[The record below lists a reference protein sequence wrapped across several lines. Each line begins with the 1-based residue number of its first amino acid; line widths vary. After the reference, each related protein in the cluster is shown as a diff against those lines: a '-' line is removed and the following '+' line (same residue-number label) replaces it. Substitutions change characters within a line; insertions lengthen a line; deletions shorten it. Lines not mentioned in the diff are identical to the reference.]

1 MLSAQLSKLTSSPR
15 SRVIALACAPALF
28 VFLWSTGWISARAA
42 VIDCDP
48 LTFLAAR
55 FSCAL
60 LVFAGLVIVTGAP
73 RPVRWIDAVH
83 AIVSGVLLHALYL
96 GGVWWAV
103 GQGVPAGISG
113 VIAATQ
119 PILTALLA
127 PMLIGERISRNQW
140 AGILL
145 GLAGVLVVLW
155 PRLAAAQGADFAKL
169 NGALAINLAGMLAVT
184 LGTFYQKR
192 FIPTADLRTTAM
204 LQYVGAV
211 PPLLLA
217 AWLFEPAMRFT
228 VSWTSVATML
238 WSVLAISLGAIMV
251 YLWLIRNGAVSRA
264 ASLIYLVPAATAV
277 EAWLLFGEQL
287 WPVQMLGIVIT
298 VAGVAL
304 ATRR

>member
-1 MLSAQLSKLTSSPR
+1 MRGA
-15 SRVIALACAPALF
+15 ALACAPALF

-42 VIDCDP
+42 VIDSDP

-60 LVFAGLVIVTGAP
+60 VVFTCLAVLMRAP
-73 RPVRWIDAVH
+73 WPARGIDTVH
-83 AIVSGVLLHALYL
+83 AMVSGVLLHAIYL

-127 PMLIGERISRNQW
+127 PMLIRERISGKQW
-140 AGILL
+140 SGILL

-169 NGALAINLAGMLAVT
+169 NVALAVNLFGMLAVT

-192 FIPTADLRTTAM
+192 FIPTADLRTTAT
-204 LQYVGAV
+204 LQYAGAV
-211 PPLLLA
+211 VPTLLA
-217 AWLFEPAMRFT
+217 AWWLEPAMRLT
-228 VSWTSVATML
+228 ISWTSIATML
-238 WSVLAISLGAIMV
+238 WSVLAISLGAIML

-264 ASLIYLVPAATAV
+264 ASLIYLVPAATAL
-277 EAWLLFGEQL
+277 EAWALFGEQL
-287 WPVQMLGIVIT
+287 WPIQMLGIAIT

-304 ATRR
+304 ATRK

>member
-1 MLSAQLSKLTSSPR
+1 MLEIKVSPAVR
-15 SRVIALACAPALF
+15 GAALACAPALF

-42 VIDCDP
+42 VIDSDP

-55 FSCAL
+55 FTLAFA
-60 LVFAGLVIVTGAP
+60 VFASLAVMTRAP
-73 RPVRWIDAVH
+73 WPVRGIDAVH
-83 AIVSGVLLHALYL
+83 AMVSGVLLHAIYL

-127 PMLIGERISRNQW
+127 PMLIRERISGKQW

-145 GLAGVLVVLW
+145 GLVGVLVVLA
-155 PRLAAAQGADFAKL
+155 PRLAQAQGTDLAKL
-169 NGALAINLAGMLAVT
+169 NVALGVNLFGMLAVT

-192 FIPTADLRTTAM
+192 FIPTADLRTTAT
-204 LQYVGAV
+204 LQYVGAA
-211 PPLLLA
+211 PPTLLA
-217 AWLFEPAMRFT
+217 AWLMEPAMRLT
-228 VSWTSVATML
+228 VSWTSVGTML
-238 WSVLAISLGAIMV
+238 WSVLAISLGAIML
-251 YLWLIRNGAVSRA
+251 YLWLIRSGAVSRA
-264 ASLIYLVPAATAV
+264 ASLIYLVPAATAL

-287 WPVQMLGIVIT
+287 SSVQMLGIAIT

>member
-1 MLSAQLSKLTSSPR
+1 MREFFARPAVRNT
-15 SRVIALACAPALF
+15 ALAFAPALF

-42 VIDCDP
+42 VIDSDP

-55 FSCAL
+55 FSFAL
-60 LVFAGLVIVTGAP
+60 VVFAGLAVVMRAP
-73 RPVRWIDAVH
+73 WPARGIDAVH
-83 AIVSGVLLHALYL
+83 AMISGVLLHAIYL

-127 PMLIGERISRNQW
+127 PMLIRERISSKQW

-155 PRLAAAQGADFAKL
+155 PRLAAAQGADLSKL
-169 NGALAINLAGMLAVT
+169 NVALAVNLGGMLAVT

-192 FIPTADLRTTAM
+192 FIPTADLRTTAL

-211 PPLLLA
+211 PPTLLA
-217 AWLFEPAMRFT
+217 AWLLEPAMRLT

-238 WSVLAISLGAIMV
+238 WSVLAISLGAIML

-264 ASLIYLVPAATAV
+264 ASLIYLVPAATAL

-287 WPVQMLGIVIT
+287 WPVQMLGIAIT

-304 ATRR
+304 ATRK

>member
-1 MLSAQLSKLTSSPR
+1 MRELLASPR
-15 SRVIALACAPALF
+15 VRSAALACAPALF

-42 VIDCDP
+42 AIDCDP

-55 FSCAL
+55 FSFAM
-60 LVFAGLVIVTGAP
+60 LVFAGLAVLTRAP
-73 RPVRWIDAVH
+73 MPARGIDAVH
-83 AIVSGVLLHALYL
+83 AIISGVLLHAIYL

-127 PMLIGERISRNQW
+127 PWLLRERISRNQW

-145 GLAGVLVVLW
+145 GLVGVLVVLW
-155 PRLAAAQGADFAKL
+155 PRLSAAQGADFAKL
-169 NGALAINLAGMLAVT
+169 NGALAVNLVGMIAVT
-184 LGTFYQKR
+184 LGSFYQKR
-192 FIPTADLRTTAM
+192 FIPTADLRTTAL

-211 PPLLLA
+211 PPLVLA
-217 AWLFEPAMRFT
+217 AWLFEPAMRLT

-264 ASLIYLVPAATAV
+264 ASLIYLVPAATAL

-287 WPVQMLGIVIT
+287 WPVQMLGIAIT

-304 ATRR
+304 ATRK

>member
-1 MLSAQLSKLTSSPR
+1 MHNISVSPR
-15 SRVIALACAPALF
+15 VRAAALALAPALF

-42 VIDCDP
+42 AIDCDP

-55 FSCAL
+55 FSLAM
-60 LVFAGLVIVTGAP
+60 LVFLGLALMMRAP
-73 RPVRWIDAVH
+73 MPARGIDAVH
-83 AIVSGVLLHALYL
+83 AIISGVLLHAIYL

-127 PMLIGERISRNQW
+127 PWLLRERISGRQW

-145 GLAGVLVVLW
+145 GLAGVLVVLA
-155 PRLAAAQGADFAKL
+155 PRLSAAQGADFAKL
-169 NGALAINLAGMLAVT
+169 NGALAVNLVGMIAVT

-192 FIPTADLRTTAM
+192 FIPTADLRTTAL

-217 AWLFEPAMRFT
+217 AWLFEPAMRLT

-238 WSVLAISLGAIMV
+238 WSVLAISLGAIML
-251 YLWLIRNGAVSRA
+251 YLWLIRNGAVSKA
-264 ASLIYLVPAATAV
+264 ASLIYLVPAATAL
-277 EAWLLFGEQL
+277 EAWVLFGEQL
-287 WPVQMLGIVIT
+287 LPMQMLGIAIT

-304 ATRR
+304 ATRK

>member
-1 MLSAQLSKLTSSPR
+1 MREFLARPAVR
-15 SRVIALACAPALF
+15 NAALACAPALF

-42 VIDCDP
+42 VIDSDP

-55 FSCAL
+55 FSFAL
-60 LVFAGLVIVTGAP
+60 TVFATLAIVMRAPWPARGL
-73 RPVRWIDAVH
+73 DAVH
-83 AIVSGVLLHALYL
+83 AMISGVLLHAIYL
-96 GGVWWAV
+96 GAVWWAV

-127 PMLIGERISRNQW
+127 PMLIRERISGQQW

-155 PRLAAAQGADFAKL
+155 PRLAAAQGADFARL
-169 NGALAINLAGMLAVT
+169 NVALAVNLGGMLAVT

-192 FIPTADLRTTAM
+192 FIPTADLRTTAL

-211 PPLLLA
+211 PPTLLA
-217 AWLFEPAMRFT
+217 AWLLEPAMRLT

-238 WSVLAISLGAIMV
+238 WSVLAISLGAIML

-264 ASLIYLVPAATAV
+264 ASLIYLVPAATAL

-287 WPVQMLGIVIT
+287 WPIQWLGIAIT

-304 ATRR
+304 ATRK